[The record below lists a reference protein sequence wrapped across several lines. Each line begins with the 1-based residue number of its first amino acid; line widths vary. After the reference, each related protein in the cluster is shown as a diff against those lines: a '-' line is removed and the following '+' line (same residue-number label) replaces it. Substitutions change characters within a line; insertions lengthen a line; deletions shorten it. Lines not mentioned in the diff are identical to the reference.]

1 MLFSRILICRYVIF
15 FRLDEILP
23 ATGRFS
29 SSTLASPFSE
39 VRHYCQSKQNFHVS
53 LWRLLFLR
61 RNIATID
68 SPARF
73 SFTAL
78 ASPFFKVRQYYQP
91 QPIFICHFGV
101 SIFTRRDYSISLM
114 SNTIRCYPS
123 EGQTTYIY
131 LYSPFCVIFGDRSH
145 CPPTDLDDSCL
156 VNCSGLP

>member
-1 MLFSRILICRYVIF
+1 MLFSQILICRYVIF

-29 SSTLASPFSE
+29 SSILASPFSE
-39 VRHYCQSKQNFHVS
+39 VKHYCQSKQIFHVL

-68 SPARF
+68 SPAGF

-101 SIFTRRDYSISLM
+101 SLLYEARLFDFPDVLYDQMLSVGRSDNLYLPILSILR
-114 SNTIRCYPS
+114 NIR
-123 EGQTTYIY
+123 
-131 LYSPFCVIFGDRSH
+131 
-145 CPPTDLDDSCL
+145 
-156 VNCSGLP
+156 